1 MNRSTTTD
9 ARAVLDAIRGRRS
22 VKQVRPDPVPREL
35 VEQLLEAAVWAPN
48 HHLTQ
53 PWRFFVLTGEARV
66 ALGEVLARDPGL
78 SPSKR
83 EAIRQKPLR
92 APVVIAVAIEPH
104 PDRPLLDEIAAGAA
118 AIQNMLLAAHA
129 LGLGAIW
136 RTGRAIEDPAVK
148 TFFGLSDRAFL
159 LGFVYVGFPAA
170 VPEPPPRRPV
180 SECTVWFDVERARA
194 ALELVLAA
202 SVEAE
207 TTRAASG

>member
-1 MNRSTTTD
+1 VSETTIQV
-9 ARAVLDAIRGRRS
+9 AEAVLATIRNRRS

-35 VEQLLEAAVWAPN
+35 IEQLLEAAIWAPN

-66 ALGEVLARDPGL
+66 ALGEVLARDPAL
-78 SPSKR
+78 TPAKR

-92 APVVIAVAIEPH
+92 APVLIAVAVEPD
-104 PDRPLLDEIAAGAA
+104 PARPLLDELAAGAA

-148 TFFGLSDRAFL
+148 EFLGLSDRAVL
-159 LGFVYVGFPAA
+159 LGFVYIGYPAA
-170 VPEPPPRRPV
+170 LPEPPARRPA
-180 SECTVWFDVERARA
+180 STCTEWIVAERAA
-194 ALELVLAA
+194 AARDRLLATLDHLPA
-202 SVEAE
+202 
-207 TTRAASG
+207 RHD